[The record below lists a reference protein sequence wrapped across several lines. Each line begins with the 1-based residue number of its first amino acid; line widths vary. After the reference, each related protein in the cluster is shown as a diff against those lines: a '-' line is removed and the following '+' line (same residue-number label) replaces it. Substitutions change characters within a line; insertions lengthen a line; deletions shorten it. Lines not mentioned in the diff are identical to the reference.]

1 MINHPHMSLSLF
13 SVHFLWVLQD
23 IVLFALLNQPV
34 MLETLW
40 TIVST
45 LSSSQRYLYRSPT
58 PPTANMFDAIQRSVD
73 KPSTE
78 TCAAGG
84 SESLNRSISQ
94 YLCCLKILFSEPVR
108 KWRSPSWDKV
118 PSSTSITIHFSTN
131 AIFNNQQVWCLPC
144 RQNDSCWIKTTWSYA
159 SFFMRS
165 FFSVVRSWSLA
176 K

>member
-1 MINHPHMSLSLF
+1 MSPSTLF
-13 SVHFLWVLQD
+13 SVHYLWVLQG

-118 PSSTSITIHFSTN
+118 PSSTSITIHFSTD
-131 AIFNNQQVWCLPC
+131 AILTTSKFDVY
-144 RQNDSCWIKTTWSYA
+144 RVDKTIVAESKLLDLMQA
-159 SFFMRS
+159 FMRS
-165 FFSVVRSWSLA
+165 PFRRS
-176 K
+176 